1 MKDLLLPLNLQF
13 FAESE
18 GAETTPNGQESATDN
33 LAEPE
38 SHSSEKVKVEEEK
51 TFTQADLND
60 AIAKRLERER
70 KKFADYD
77 EIKTKASEYESKL
90 EEQRLAELSEKERAE
105 ELAKKFEDEKSELQ
119 AQLDA
124 LRKETEQ
131 EKIRNEFTKVA
142 SGAGITYIDDALA
155 LSDLSAV
162 SIEDGKVVGVDD
174 VVKALVENK
183 PFLVG
188 KAQPKPIGEATNN
201 AQARPDRTAE
211 QLLAEAADKVRK
223 NGRTEDR
230 VEYAK
235 LKKQLGL

>member
-18 GAETTPNGQESATDN
+18 GADTTPDAQEPAKEN

-38 SHSSEKVKVEEEK
+38 SESAEDKQQEKLLTQTEFEEALK
-51 TFTQADLND
+51 
-60 AIAKRLERER
+60 KRLERER

-77 EIKTKASEYESKL
+77 EIKTKASEYEAKL

-105 ELAKKFEDEKSELQ
+105 ELAKKFEAEKSELQ

-124 LRKETEQ
+124 IKTQAEQ

-142 SGAGITYIDDALA
+142 SGAGITYLDDALA

-162 SIEDGKVVGVDD
+162 TIEDGKVIGVDD

-201 AQARPDRTAE
+201 AQARPDKTAE
-211 QLLAEAADKVRK
+211 QLLAELADKVRRT
-223 NGRTEDR
+223 GRTEDR
-230 VEYAK
+230 VAYAK
-235 LKKQLGL
+235 MKKQLGL

>member
-1 MKDLLLPLNLQF
+1 MKDLLLPLNLQY

-18 GAETTPNGQESATDN
+18 GAETTPAGQEPVKEN
-33 LAEPE
+33 LADAEGAM
-38 SHSSEKVKVEEEK
+38 KAEK
-51 TFTQADLND
+51 TFTQAELDE
-60 AIAKRLERER
+60 IIG
-70 KKFADYD
+70 KKIGKLKSRYADYD
-77 EIKTKASEYESKL
+77 EIKTKASEYEAKL

-105 ELAKKFEDEKSELQ
+105 ELAKKFEEEKKALE

-124 LRKETEQ
+124 IKAQAEQ

-142 SGAGITYIDDALA
+142 SSAGITYLDDALA

-162 SIEDGKVVGVDD
+162 TIEDGKVVGVDD

-201 AQARPDRTAE
+201 AQARPDKTAE
-211 QLLAEAADKVRK
+211 QLLAEAAAKAK
-223 NGRTEDR
+223 ASGRIEDR
-230 VEYAK
+230 IAFDK
-235 LKKQLGL
+235 LKRQLRG

>member
-1 MKDLLLPLNLQF
+1 MKDLLLPLNLQY
-13 FAESE
+13 FAE
-18 GAETTPNGQESATDN
+18 ETTSDEQPAEQTEESTQNDAIQEKA
-33 LAEPE
+33 
-38 SHSSEKVKVEEEK
+38 EK
-51 TFTQADLND
+51 TFTQAELDE
-60 AIAKRLERER
+60 IIG
-70 KKFADYD
+70 KKIGKLKSRYADYD
-77 EIKTKASEYESKL
+77 EIKTKASEYEAKL

-105 ELAKKFEDEKSELQ
+105 ELVKKFEEEKKALE

-124 LRKETEQ
+124 IKAQAEQ

-142 SGAGITYIDDALA
+142 SSAGITYLDDALA

-201 AQARPDRTAE
+201 AQARPDKTAE
-211 QLLAEAADKVRK
+211 QLLGELADKVRK
-223 NGRTEDR
+223 TGRTEDR
-230 VEYAK
+230 VAYAK
-235 LKKQLGL
+235 MKKQLGL

>member
-13 FAESE
+13 FAEETPSDE
-18 GAETTPNGQESATDN
+18 QPAEQTEESTQNDAIQEKA
-33 LAEPE
+33 
-38 SHSSEKVKVEEEK
+38 EK
-51 TFTQADLND
+51 TFTQAELDE
-60 AIAKRLERER
+60 IIG
-70 KKFADYD
+70 KKIGKLKSRYADYD
-77 EIKTKASEYESKL
+77 EIKTKAIEYEAKL

-105 ELAKKFEDEKSELQ
+105 ELAKKFEEEKKALE

-124 LRKETEQ
+124 IKAQAEQ

-142 SGAGITYIDDALA
+142 SSAGITYLDDALA

-162 SIEDGKVVGVDD
+162 TIEDGKVIGVED

-201 AQARPDRTAE
+201 AQARPDKTAE
-211 QLLAEAADKVRK
+211 QLLGELADKVRK
-223 NGRTEDR
+223 TGRTEDR
-230 VEYAK
+230 VAYAK
-235 LKKQLGL
+235 MKKQLGL

>member
-1 MKDLLLPLNLQF
+1 MKDLLLPLNLQY
-13 FAESE
+13 FAEEAPSE
-18 GAETTPNGQESATDN
+18 PANQPQDEQSSDKVDV
-33 LAEPE
+33 AEPDTPKDE
-38 SHSSEKVKVEEEK
+38 STAKSYTQEEI
-51 TFTQADLND
+51 ND
-60 AIAKRLERER
+60 IIAKRLERER

-77 EIKTKASEYESKL
+77 EIKTKASEYEAKL

-105 ELAKKFEDEKSELQ
+105 ELAKKFEEEKKALE

-124 LRKETEQ
+124 IKAQAEQ

-142 SGAGITYIDDALA
+142 SSAGITYLDDALA

-201 AQARPDRTAE
+201 AQARPDKTAE
-211 QLLAEAADKVRK
+211 QLLAELADKVRK
-223 NGRTEDR
+223 TGRTEDR
-230 VEYAK
+230 VAYAK
-235 LKKQLGL
+235 MKKQLGL